1 MCEVKKMLKIV
12 VACGSGMGSSQI
24 IKMKVSKVLKKM
36 NIQADIHHT
45 NIGEA
50 KSTAENY
57 SAVIC
62 PENLRSTFEAAEKK
76 GIKIVALK
84 NLLDEKEIE
93 EKLVAADIAALT

>member
-1 MCEVKKMLKIV
+1 MVKIV

-36 NIQADIHHT
+36 NVQADIHHT

-57 SAVIC
+57 NAVIC
-62 PENLRSTFEAAEKK
+62 PENLRETFDAAQKK
-76 GIKIVALK
+76 GVRVIALK

-93 EKLVAADIAALT
+93 AKITEADLASVK

>member
-1 MCEVKKMLKIV
+1 MIKIV

-36 NIQADIHHT
+36 NLTADIHHT

-57 SAVIC
+57 NAVIC
-62 PENLRSTFEAAEKK
+62 PENLSSTFDAAEKK
-76 GIKIVALK
+76 GVHIIALR

-93 EKLVAADIAALT
+93 AKLTETNLSSIK

>member
-1 MCEVKKMLKIV
+1 MIKIV

-36 NIQADIHHT
+36 NLKADIHHT

-57 SAVIC
+57 NAVIC
-62 PENLRSTFEAAEKK
+62 PENLSSAFESAEKK
-76 GIKIVALK
+76 GVRIIALR

-93 EKLVAADIAALT
+93 SKLVEADLASIK